1 MSDIQNFF
9 ELSAPYHERLFHLAL
24 NYLRDADDAED
35 VVQDVLLKAS
45 QKYSGFEERSGI
57 YTWLV
62 RILINHCHDLQRAR
76 KRRNVRSLEE
86 ITVDGREIQIAD
98 PKSDHAKNYELSETS
113 SRLMDMV
120 GSLPEPYRELVLLR
134 YFEELQYKDIA
145 KTLSISEGTVKS
157 RLNHARKL
165 LRSSLEEAGIGE
177 GLLGN

>member
-1 MSDIQNFF
+1 
-9 ELSAPYHERLFHLAL
+9 
-24 NYLRDADDAED
+24 
-35 VVQDVLLKAS
+35 
-45 QKYSGFEERSGI
+45 
-57 YTWLV
+57 
-62 RILINHCHDLQRAR
+62 
-76 KRRNVRSLEE
+76 
-86 ITVDGREIQIAD
+86 
-98 PKSDHAKNYELSETS
+98 
-113 SRLMDMV
+113 MDMV